1 MACYKNLIKRYFLN
15 TFVEP
20 YLIKYLM
27 RKFSI
32 IIPVYNRPD
41 ELNELLKCLTEQ
53 TYTNFEVVIVEDG
66 SIVKCDEVVD
76 FYENK
81 LDIHYYFQQN
91 TGQGFARNT
100 GFRYATGDYF
110 VVLDSDA
117 LIEADYLQIVDNQI
131 STRKLDLYGG
141 PDRDH
146 PNFSPIQKAISYSMT
161 SLFTTGGIRGSKKNL
176 GGTFHPRSFN
186 MGISR
191 EVWEKTKGFII
202 TRMGEDIEFSIRAI
216 SLGFKSGLIPK
227 AFIYHKRRTSFSQ
240 FYKQLK
246 FFGKARINISRFFPK
261 ELKLV
266 HTFPMIFTLGCL
278 SIPLWFLIFKPF
290 FYLSLALL
298 GLYILLNF
306 VDSSLKNKSLKVG
319 SLSVIA
325 VFIQLFA
332 YGFGFMSEGWK
343 KIFEPKDYKQTGEQ
357 IEYPS

>member
-1 MACYKNLIKRYFLN
+1 MS
-15 TFVEP
+15 
-20 YLIKYLM
+20 

-41 ELNELLKCLTEQ
+41 EVEELLQCLVNQ
-53 TYTNFEVVIVEDG
+53 SYTNFEVVIIEDG
-66 SIVKCDEVVD
+66 SVVKCDNIIEKFKD
-76 FYENK
+76 KLAINYFY
-81 LDIHYYFQQN
+81 QAN
-91 TGQGFARNT
+91 TGQGFARNA
-100 GFRYATGDYF
+100 GFSIAKGDYF
-110 VVLDSDA
+110 IVLDSDA
-117 LIEADYLQIVDNQI
+117 LIEADYLDIVANQLN
-131 STRKLDLYGG
+131 TNQLDLYGG

-161 SLFTTGGIRGSKKNL
+161 SFFTTGGIRGSSKNL

-186 MGISR
+186 MGLSR
-191 EVWEKTKGFII
+191 AVWEKTNGFII

-216 SLGFKSGLIPK
+216 SLGFKSGLIPE

-240 FYKQLK
+240 FFKQIK

-278 SIPLWFLIFKPF
+278 SIPLFFLVYKPL
-290 FYLSLALL
+290 FYLGISLLSI
-298 GLYILLNF
+298 YILLNF
-306 VDSSLKNKSLKVG
+306 IDSSLKNKSIIVG

-325 VFIQLFA
+325 VFVQLFG
-332 YGFGFMSEGWK
+332 YGIGFMTEGWK
-343 KIFEPKDYKQTGEQ
+343 KIFEEKGYKQTGEK

>member
-1 MACYKNLIKRYFLN
+1 MSR
-15 TFVEP
+15 
-20 YLIKYLM
+20 KY
-27 RKFSI
+27 SI

-41 ELNELLKCLTEQ
+41 EVEELLQCLVNQ

-66 SIVKCDEVVD
+66 SVVRCED
-76 FYENK
+76 VVEK
-81 LDIHYYFQQN
+81 LKDKLEINYYFQQN

-100 GFRYATGDYF
+100 GFKHAKGEYF
-110 VVLDSDA
+110 IVLDSDA
-117 LIEADYLQIVDNQI
+117 LIENNYLQIVDNQLNI
-131 STRKLDLYGG
+131 NFLDLYGG

-186 MGISR
+186 MGLSR
-191 EVWEKTKGFII
+191 KVYERTKGFII
-202 TRMGEDIEFSIRAI
+202 TRMGEDIEFSIRSI
-216 SLGFKSGLIPK
+216 SFGFHSGLISE

-240 FYKQLK
+240 FFKQLK

-266 HTFPMIFTLGCL
+266 HTFPMLFTLGCL
-278 SIPLWFLIFKPF
+278 SIPIFYLIYKPF
-290 FYLSLALL
+290 FYAGIIFL

-306 VDSSLKNKSLKVG
+306 MDSTIKNKSINVG
-319 SLSVIA
+319 LLSVIA
-325 VFIQLFA
+325 VFVRLFG
-332 YGFGFMSEGWK
+332 YGIGFVTEGWK
-343 KIFEPKDYKQTGEQ
+343 KIFEEKGFKQTGER